1 MRVIDR
7 RSLLQIGALVVLWFA
22 GDLLVRAAGLPFPA
36 SVAGFALLL
45 VLLATGVLPLPLIR
59 SGADWLLARMLVLF
73 VPALL
78 AVLEYP
84 QFIGLTGLKIL
95 LVIVA
100 STAMVMAVTA
110 SVVCLVQR
118 QPRDDAVR

>member
-1 MRVIDR
+1 MRLIDL
-7 RSLLQIGALVVLWFA
+7 RSLLQIGALIVIWFA
-22 GDLLVRAAGLPFPA
+22 GDVLVRATGLPFPA
-36 SVAGFALLL
+36 SVAGFAMLLL
-45 VLLATGVLPLPLIR
+45 LLGTGVLPLPLIR

-118 QPRDDAVR
+118 LA

>member
-1 MRVIDR
+1 MRVIDL
-7 RSLLQIGALVVLWFA
+7 RSLLQIGALVILWFA
-22 GDLLVRAAGLPFPA
+22 GDLVVGATGLPFPA

>member
-1 MRVIDR
+1 MRVIDL

-22 GDLLVRAAGLPFPA
+22 GDLLVRATGLPFPA
-36 SVAGFALLL
+36 SVAGFTLLL
-45 VLLATGVLPLPLIR
+45 LLLAAGVLPLPLIR

-95 LVIVA
+95 AVIVA

-110 SVVCLVQR
+110 SVVCVVQR
-118 QPRDDAVR
+118 QSRDDAVR